1 VDTATTLRVFAHEL
15 RMPASVIQGYARM
28 LREGALN
35 DADRDRAL
43 GQIQQATGRLA
54 DLAREASS
62 VAQWLTAP
70 PRENGGDA
78 ELAAI
83 VSRAAGTAALE
94 APPSVNVPEDAASVR
109 VPTPNVQ
116 ALTTAVVKILEAT
129 GREAPRETLAIE
141 VRASGNGTCD
151 ILVAPATSADLLK
164 DSRPDG
170 PGAEP
175 VMLVRGGLGLSLL
188 LAAAVFEAHHA
199 TLWTQS
205 GSRGIIVRLP
215 TQGAQSS

>member
-15 RMPASVIQGYARM
+15 RLPASVIQGYARM
-28 LREGALN
+28 LRDGALN

-43 GQIQQATGRLA
+43 AQIQQATVRLA

-70 PRENGGDA
+70 PNGDA
-78 ELAAI
+78 GNVEMAAI
-83 VSRAAGTAALE
+83 VDRAVTTATLDVPPAMKV
-94 APPSVNVPEDAASVR
+94 APATATMR
-109 VPTPNVQ
+109 VATSNVQ
-116 ALTTAVVKILEAT
+116 ALTSALVKILEAT
-129 GREAPRETLAIE
+129 GREAPREPLE
-141 VRASGNGTCD
+141 VQVRQAGPAACDVLVSPQAS
-151 ILVAPATSADLLK
+151 ASLLQG
-164 DSRPDG
+164 SVPDG

-188 LAAAVFEAHHA
+188 LAAAVLEAHHA

-215 TQGAQSS
+215 IQGAQVS